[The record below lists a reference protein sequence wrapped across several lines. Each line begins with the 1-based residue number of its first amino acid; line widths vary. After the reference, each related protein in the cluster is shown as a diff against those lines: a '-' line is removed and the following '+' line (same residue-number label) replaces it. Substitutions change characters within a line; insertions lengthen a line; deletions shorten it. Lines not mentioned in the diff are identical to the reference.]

1 MWLTAMCECHISKD
15 IHSMFYNIKPLHE
28 ISLPGV
34 LLLLFV
40 LLLLILHMVAQEDI
54 QDSQAELRYITAACQ
69 AMAFIKSSSKSSVG
83 VVVVQDLLLLLLQPQ
98 YQQQHKSCAAVIA
111 ARPQPT
117 AVPTTTTTTATIEI
131 PTTNHIQHSIKVL
144 CSCSQSTRNI

>member
-1 MWLTAMCECHISKD
+1 
-15 IHSMFYNIKPLHE
+15 MFYNIKPLHE

-40 LLLLILHMVAQEDI
+40 LLLLILHMVVQEDI

-83 VVVVQDLLLLLLQPQ
+83 VVVVAQDLLLLLLQQQ
-98 YQQQHKSCAAVIA
+98 YQQQHKLCAAMIA

-117 AVPTTTTTTATIEI
+117 AVPTTTTATIEI